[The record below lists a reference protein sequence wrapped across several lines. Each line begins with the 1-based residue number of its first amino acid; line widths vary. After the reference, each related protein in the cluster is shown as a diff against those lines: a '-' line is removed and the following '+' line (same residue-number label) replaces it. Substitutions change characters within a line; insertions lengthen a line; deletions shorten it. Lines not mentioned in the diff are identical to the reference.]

1 MSLQVESQ
9 STRAYTQRLDIIC
22 FFVPSPPPRTERQ
35 WRDLAHCLS
44 HINFSERCVRR
55 LQENFACFQNTLVDA
70 EVFSSFTSIVNKAKK
85 FAKPEVKVRVQ
96 LVVVVVMVVVC
107 ACVCVCVC

>member
-1 MSLQVESQ
+1 M
-9 STRAYTQRLDIIC
+9 RK
-22 FFVPSPPPRTERQ
+22 
-35 WRDLAHCLS
+35 
-44 HINFSERCVRR
+44 

-96 LVVVVVMVVVC
+96 LVVVVVVVVVVC
-107 ACVCVCVC
+107 ACVCVRVSACVSYPHTKVVLYRVGVYIVCKPCSCSQ